1 MAKPAGELE
10 QWETR
15 RGVTMRDQHG
25 REYTAEMDIRTMGTV
40 GPITPRNF
48 RQPIPTPAQYLAPVK
63 DQLGVVRI
71 DYDKWKRD
79 LMMAE
84 GARITKLRGLAEKMY
99 GNAFATVLK
108 DPPGELLFKLG
119 AGPLPVEFVMAME
132 AGKSPWALGLRRP
145 NGQPYPKPSWVTK
158 ELEARMAAALNT
170 VWSGFDSAT
179 ELPVAAEGQFEDEPV
194 EDEVMDVVEEVEE
207 EIVDELPSLTVTGAG
222 YGTVG
227 RTQVVVPA
235 KRGPGRPRKNA

>member
-15 RGVTMRDQHG
+15 RGITMRDQHG

-84 GARITKLRGLAEKMY
+84 GTRVTKLRGLGREDVRERVRDRAQ
-99 GNAFATVLK
+99 GPARRTAVQARRW
-108 DPPGELLFKLG
+108 PAPG
-119 AGPLPVEFVMAME
+119 
-132 AGKSPWALGLRRP
+132 
-145 NGQPYPKPSWVTK
+145 
-158 ELEARMAAALNT
+158 
-170 VWSGFDSAT
+170 
-179 ELPVAAEGQFEDEPV
+179 
-194 EDEVMDVVEEVEE
+194 
-207 EIVDELPSLTVTGAG
+207 
-222 YGTVG
+222 
-227 RTQVVVPA
+227 
-235 KRGPGRPRKNA
+235 